1 MLIHYLRAAAG
12 CTEARRT
19 RGLDGDKGP
28 ESFAQYFD
36 GPRRGY
42 SNISIN
48 FEIISGGRFTRLRF
62 CVFVAEVMPIDLLKF
77 RRFSHNITSGQF
89 VITIY
94 IMRGFAHIRD

>member
-28 ESFAQYFD
+28 ESFAQCFD

-48 FEIISGGRFTRLRF
+48 FERFQAGGLLVLCF

-77 RRFSHNITSGQF
+77 RRF
-89 VITIY
+89 
-94 IMRGFAHIRD
+94 